1 VVLDIGPGAGAAI
14 VMTPGALGG
23 TEIEIRQTG
32 QPWDGTHVA
41 VRQRHGDG
49 TTRYAAIFGSL
60 AAGRY
65 EFRPRPGCSSDRPA
79 LVADVAEASVTLVHW
94 PEDDAPAGRPRR

>member
-14 VMTPGALGG
+14 VVTPGALSG
-23 TEIEIRQTG
+23 TEIEIRMTG
-32 QPWDGTHVA
+32 RPWDGTHVA
-41 VRQRHGDG
+41 VRQRDGDG

-65 EFRPRPGCSSDRPA
+65 EFRQRPGSSSEHPP

-94 PEDDAPAGRPRR
+94 PEDDAPESRPLR